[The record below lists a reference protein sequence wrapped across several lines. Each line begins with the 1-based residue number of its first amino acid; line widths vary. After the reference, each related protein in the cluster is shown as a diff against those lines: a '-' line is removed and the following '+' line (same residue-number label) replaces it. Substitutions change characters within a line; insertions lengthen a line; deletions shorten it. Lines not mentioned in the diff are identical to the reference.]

1 MTPQN
6 LPSSL
11 QYSRKANGDW
21 VSWMYTSCVK
31 KHNTLDQIP
40 SPHLLWVGP
49 SVHVDD
55 EGVAL
60 WLREV
65 GRKIKTNLDIIGFVF
80 ERGFKTL
87 SITLAWYLPP
97 STGMFRLETF
107 DRNIQQSWSTNI
119 LVERKPLEG
128 IWRRGRRR
136 AWRCP
141 PAGWS
146 SCWGS
151 SRTCTPASQE
161 LESVR
166 NHWCKGAEAEGSS
179 HLRHVWSITAHS
191 IVAVVW
197 WELEA
202 RIEIDIFNFWNWEQ
216 KLIWWD
222 LKPVV
227 SARSSPCVQLVTREA
242 SDKAGLTG
250 LEVCH
255 LYQVLVTTVV
265 LSTSS

>member
-1 MTPQN
+1 MWDSVTV
-6 LPSSL
+6 SL
-11 QYSRKANGDW
+11 RLEELGWLHKIYPPH
-21 VSWMYTSCVK
+21 Y
-31 KHNTLDQIP
+31 NTAGRPMGIGWAGCTQVVWKNTTLWIKIP

-65 GRKIKTNLDIIGFVF
+65 GRKIKTNLGIIGFVF
-80 ERGFKTL
+80 EQGSKTL

-166 NHWCKGAEAEGSS
+166 NHWCKAEFIFVGTSGTGGRVKF
-179 HLRHVWSITAHS
+179 LLTA
-191 IVAVVW
+191 
-197 WELEA
+197 
-202 RIEIDIFNFWNWEQ
+202 
-216 KLIWWD
+216 
-222 LKPVV
+222 
-227 SARSSPCVQLVTREA
+227 
-242 SDKAGLTG
+242 
-250 LEVCH
+250 
-255 LYQVLVTTVV
+255 
-265 LSTSS
+265 